1 MDKNPQHE
9 VLGTSVVSA
18 ALGVWTCVHTHCV
31 GGCELTLR
39 FSVVSTLPSSLGASG
54 KCVLGPGAAHCKP
67 CLRSTPESVKT
78 HLTDGNIDVI
88 GMWLPRRQCL
98 VDVV

>member
-1 MDKNPQHE
+1 MCWSQ
-9 VLGTSVVSA
+9 VQLIVS
-18 ALGVWTCVHTHCV
+18 H
-31 GGCELTLR
+31 
-39 FSVVSTLPSSLGASG
+39 VS
-54 KCVLGPGAAHCKP
+54 
-67 CLRSTPESVKT
+67 RSTPESVKT